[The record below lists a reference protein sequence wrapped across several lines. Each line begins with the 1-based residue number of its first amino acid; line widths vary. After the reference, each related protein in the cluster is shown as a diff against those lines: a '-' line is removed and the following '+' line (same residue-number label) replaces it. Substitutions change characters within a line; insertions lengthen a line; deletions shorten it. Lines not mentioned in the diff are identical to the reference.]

1 VVTDEKDGAASF
13 VKMVEV
19 RRGGQVESLHCGA
32 AAVANARGEIVAGW
46 GDVDTVIYPRSALK
60 PIQAIAL
67 VETGAFEKL
76 GLTQRHLAL
85 ACASHRGETFHTEL
99 VASWLGQLGLGE
111 DALACG
117 PDQPMDP
124 AAAANALLNGH
135 AKRRIYHNCS
145 GKHCGF
151 LSVCRHAGWPVE
163 GYDRLDHPAQQLY
176 LDALSEM
183 GETDARALPF
193 GVDGCTLPAAA
204 MPLKMMAAA
213 MARFAERRA
222 ASHGRRAA
230 IAAIHE
236 AMRDHPQYVSGTDQ
250 PGVRIAGAT
259 HGRVIVKT
267 GAEGFIMA
275 FVPAQGLAI
284 ALKIADGEPRGRAP
298 ALIALLAATGM
309 IDANEREALAPL
321 AEPPVVDS
329 IGRRVGSLRACVS
342 AVPV

>member
-1 VVTDEKDGAASF
+1 VSF

-19 RRGGQVESLHCGA
+19 SRGNVVESVHFGA
-32 AAVANARGEIVAGW
+32 AAVANARGEIIEGW

-76 GLTQRHLAL
+76 RLTQQHLAL

-99 VASWLGQLGLGE
+99 VARWLTHLGLDQ

-124 AAAANALLNGH
+124 ASAAMAIRDGH
-135 AKRRIYHNCS
+135 PKQRIYHNCS

-151 LSVCRHAGWPVE
+151 LSVCRHLDWPVQ
-163 GYDRLDHPAQQLY
+163 GYDCLDHPAQQLY
-176 LDALSEM
+176 LDALTEL
-183 GETDARALPF
+183 GDIDARALPF
-193 GVDGCTLPAAA
+193 GIDGCSLPAAA
-204 MPLKMMAAA
+204 MPIKAMAAT
-213 MARFAERRA
+213 MARFAEARA
-222 ASHGRRAA
+222 ASPGRRSAMT
-230 IAAIHE
+230 AIHE
-236 AMRDHPQYVSGTDQ
+236 AMRVHPQYVSGTDQ
-250 PGVRIAGAT
+250 PGVHIARAT

-275 FVPAQGLAI
+275 YVPAQGLAL

-309 IDANEREALAPL
+309 ITATERRELVRV
-321 AEPPVVDS
+321 AELPVLDS
-329 IGRRVGSLRACVS
+329 TGKQVGRICACITK
-342 AVPV
+342 